1 MKLQNRRSL
10 IGFLSVF
17 SIDPY
22 EGDRKKP
29 LTWGATLNHSRE
41 NANAN
46 VKPYVAVRNSANP
59 RVFLVATHEIAE
71 TTELLWNYQD
81 HTSELFSNSQTLL

>member
-1 MKLQNRRSL
+1 MKLQNRQSL

-22 EGDRKKP
+22 EGDPKKP

-41 NANAN
+41 NAN
-46 VKPYVAVRNSANP
+46 VKPYVADRNSANP

-81 HTSELFSNSQTLL
+81 HTSEFFSNSQTLL